1 MADFPVTQFGGTK
14 SIVISTIA
22 WSGGK
27 NAFLGWAYVGASG
40 LFVLLA
46 IVGTARHLIR
56 PRLALVSFL
65 GIKCLILVDRRL
77 GDMNLLSWNQ
87 PSTAR

>member
-1 MADFPVTQFGGTK
+1 MSEFGGTK
-14 SIVISTIA
+14 SLVFSTVS

-46 IVGTARHLIR
+46 ILGTIRHLIK
-56 PRLALVSFL
+56 PRYALMSDSTSHSGYSYVF
-65 GIKCLILVDRRL
+65 CRRL

-87 PSTAR
+87 PSTIR